1 MTGDGAASR
10 VPRRLTGTGL
20 AESHGQDRHSTT
32 SDSIDGE
39 RSMKPASE
47 SKAAARRIAA
57 CAAVALIAAAPAA
70 WAQNSQRPGE
80 GTGAPILSPPDDT
93 SAQGTGG
100 MTNGNTAAPPPATR
114 MQGPR
119 GTRSHVR
126 PQVRTKPGGPS
137 GAGTGGSGS
146 TGGGAAGGSA
156 GGGGAGGG
164 GAGGTGGAGSS
175 GY

>member
-1 MTGDGAASR
+1 
-10 VPRRLTGTGL
+10 
-20 AESHGQDRHSTT
+20 
-32 SDSIDGE
+32 
-39 RSMKPASE
+39 MKPASE
-47 SKAAARRIAA
+47 SKAAARRIVA
-57 CAAVALIAAAPAA
+57 CAAVALLGAAPAA

-100 MTNGNTAAPPPATR
+100 MSSGNTAAPAPR

-119 GTRSHVR
+119 GASHVR
-126 PQVRTKPGGPS
+126 PPVRTKPGGPS

-156 GGGGAGGG
+156 GSG

>member
-1 MTGDGAASR
+1 
-10 VPRRLTGTGL
+10 
-20 AESHGQDRHSTT
+20 
-32 SDSIDGE
+32 
-39 RSMKPASE
+39 MKPASE

-100 MTNGNTAAPPPATR
+100 MSNGNTAAPPSATR
-114 MQGPR
+114 MQ

-146 TGGGAAGGSA
+146 TSGGGAAGGSA
-156 GGGGAGGG
+156 GGG
-164 GAGGTGGAGSS
+164 TGGAGSS

>member
-1 MTGDGAASR
+1 
-10 VPRRLTGTGL
+10 
-20 AESHGQDRHSTT
+20 
-32 SDSIDGE
+32 
-39 RSMKPASE
+39 MKPASE

-57 CAAVALIAAAPAA
+57 CAAVALLGAAPAA

-80 GTGAPILSPPDDT
+80 GTGAPILAPADDT

-100 MTNGNTAAPPPATR
+100 MSNGNTAAPPPATR
-114 MQGPR
+114 MQEPR

-146 TGGGAAGGSA
+146 TGGGGAGGGSA
-156 GGGGAGGG
+156 GTGGT
-164 GAGGTGGAGSS
+164 GGTGGAGSS